1 MCLFQ
6 MHTCLWKQTWRI
18 ISKIS
23 TLLLKPWARFDATRE
38 GKNKEGQQ
46 QWQLHVSCKARKR
59 TVHVF
64 WGQFQSIILYW
75 QPLLKHPYH
84 LRVAVE
90 NDCSCTVEEMKSLN
104 SSKSHRLFDFVPSV
118 KPSVVSVMLF
128 FVCGCLWVKNETTN
142 ERLMALE
149 SRLHC
154 FSCVKSVSTE
164 NLEKMTL
171 SPTKDG
177 TEYHYKNLR
186 TPISEGIGHT
196 YTGGV

>member
-1 MCLFQ
+1 MQ
-6 MHTCLWKQTWRI
+6 REKVRTRKVNSNGSYTSAVKHVKE
-18 ISKIS
+18 
-23 TLLLKPWARFDATRE
+23 RFMSF
-38 GKNKEGQQ
+38 GVNF
-46 QWQLHVSCKARKR
+46 KASSY
-59 TVHVF
+59 T
-64 WGQFQSIILYW
+64 GNLSSNI
-75 QPLLKHPYH
+75 H

-118 KPSVVSVMLF
+118 KPSVVSVMLV

-154 FSCVKSVSTE
+154 FSCVKSVTTE

-171 SPTKDG
+171 SPTKDS